1 MRQIESTPRAQ
12 ADLIGIWLYTANNN
26 RSAADG
32 LLSRIE
38 EILEMLALHPLI
50 GRSREEL
57 APDLRSFTVGSNIIF
72 YRPLDDGIEVI
83 RVLHSSRDLGII
95 F

>member
-32 LLSRIE
+32 LLSPIE
-38 EILEMLALHPLI
+38 EILEMLAQHPLI

>member
-1 MRQIESTPRAQ
+1 MPPIVSTPRAQ
-12 ADLIGIWLYTANNN
+12 ADLLEIWLFMANNG
-26 RSAADG
+26 RSAADR

-38 EILEMLALHPLI
+38 EILEMLAQHPLI